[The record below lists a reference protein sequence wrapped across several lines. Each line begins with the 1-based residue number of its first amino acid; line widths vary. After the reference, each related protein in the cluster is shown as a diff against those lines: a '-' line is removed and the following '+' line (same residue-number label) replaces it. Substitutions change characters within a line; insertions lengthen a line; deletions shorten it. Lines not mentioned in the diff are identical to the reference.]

1 MSVSRESED
10 LRWIK
15 RKSEQDI
22 TGSKLGLSPRRR
34 SIEKNKIQPVLIEE
48 PDALSQKYQLIDEMQ
63 ELPITVVNMAM
74 FGI

>member
-1 MSVSRESED
+1 MHPDQVSYEEKELLEKKQESKLEMLMSVSRESED

-34 SIEKNKIQPVLIEE
+34 SIEKNKIQLVLTEE
-48 PDALSQKYQLIDEMQ
+48 PDA
-63 ELPITVVNMAM
+63 
-74 FGI
+74 